1 MYDDSWYSY
10 IPDQVS
16 REAIYSSSQA
26 SNCGLK
32 EPPLKQSD
40 DKSYDTESVAIIAET
55 DLESRSLTS
64 SLSVTLAKR
73 SKSYSDFCET
83 TTPYLQQVTYLRKR
97 CSYTDL
103 SSCTEFSCN
112 SHENFEDDLLE
123 KNLEEYKLYYD
134 QLALF
139 DRHLDRLLDDTTTT
153 LDYLATLSE
162 SFRTINTETTAFQEQ
177 CEDLLDDQK
186 NLTKLTKEVGDA
198 LQYYAYLEP
207 LIRRLNSTTAGRI
220 VTSEDF
226 LDILLNLNSCIEFM
240 DQNPNYRD
248 ALIYKTRYMSLLDR
262 SLNLILNLLSSVFK
276 DVTDE
281 VSKELRSKDHNETS
295 EYMLLYGK
303 YKAIQARLGSQ
314 VEELLKTENFVFGKK
329 GDNVKISPYAL
340 RYHDLWGQVVD
351 VYIKNREPVATV
363 VSKNLKKFISVE
375 KLDTDFD
382 ASARRAINYVLDI
395 CHNEKALMMHYFQ
408 NGPILAEYKPLQG
421 WTKSINY
428 AAKLEENILSH
439 LKTLHNIIYPL
450 IVKDA
455 PQRVYDIVNWLETI
469 CVTPTDDDVDVEI
482 SRSDRKM
489 FGQAYLR
496 KFLWKSMD
504 DIFINAAAELEHYKP
519 TADDLKID
527 RALTSKEAELPT
539 SDRTPTKVFDFH
551 HDTQVST
558 AYPTVKI
565 AIKLLVL
572 YNDGFIDRPKD
583 SNVSYE
589 IVHQTTKSLQMAAT
603 MIKRNSTMM
612 NAQLFLIKNLML
624 IENLFMTNEISKSV
638 RQAAEFDFSPIWIT
652 FSELQEQR
660 QLFNPLAFLSPLVRG
675 KLLPTVVDRV
685 LDARKE
691 MEKVLVQQITAFS
704 KTWQTRL
711 IGKDGQEREAIEI
724 ELDRI
729 LKGIFE
735 DEMTRTA
742 LWKIIRAESK

>member
-16 REAIYSSSQA
+16 REAINSSSQA
-26 SNCGLK
+26 NNHELK
-32 EPPLKQSD
+32 EPPFKQSD
-40 DKSYDTESVAIIAET
+40 NKAYDTESVVSFSET
-55 DLESRSLTS
+55 DLKSRALING
-64 SLSVTLAKR
+64 LRVTLPKR

-83 TTPYLQQVTYLRKR
+83 NTPFLQEEAYLRKR
-97 CSYTDL
+97 NSCTDL
-103 SSCTEFSCN
+103 LSSSEFSCN
-112 SHENFEDDLLE
+112 SFENFEDDLIE

-162 SFRTINTETTAFQEQ
+162 SFRKIDTETTVFQEQ
-177 CEDLLDDQK
+177 CEDLLADQK
-186 NLTKLTKEVGDA
+186 NLTTLTQEVGDA

-207 LIRRLNSTTAGRI
+207 LIRRLNSTAASRM

-262 SLNLILNLLSSVFK
+262 SLNLVLSLFSSVFK

-281 VSKELRSKDHNETS
+281 VSKELRSKDHTETS

-329 GDNVKISPYAL
+329 GSNIPVAPYAL
-340 RYHDLWGQVVD
+340 RYHDLWGQLVD
-351 VYIKNREPVATV
+351 LYIKNREPVTTV
-363 VSKNLKKFISVE
+363 VSKNLKKFISTE
-375 KLDTDFD
+375 KRDTDFQ
-382 ASARRAINYVLDI
+382 AFARRAINYVLDI
-395 CHNEKALMMHYFQ
+395 CHNEKALMMLYFQ
-408 NGPILAEYKPLQG
+408 NGPLLTEYSPLQG

-428 AAKLEENILSH
+428 ATKLEENILSH
-439 LKTLHNIIYPL
+439 LKTLHNNLHPL
-450 IVKDA
+450 ISKDV

-469 CVTPTDDDVDVEI
+469 CVIPTEDDVEVEV
-482 SRSDRKM
+482 SRSDRIM
-489 FGQAYLR
+489 FGQAYL
-496 KFLWKSMD
+496 KNFLWKSMD
-504 DIFINAAAELEHYKP
+504 DIFIKAAMELEHYKP
-519 TADDLKID
+519 TAGDLKVD
-527 RALTSKEAELPT
+527 GALTFKEVELPT
-539 SDRTPTKVFDFH
+539 GDFTSSKIFDFH
-551 HDTQVST
+551 HDNQVST
-558 AYPTVKI
+558 AYPTVKT

-572 YNDGFIDRPKD
+572 YNDGFTDRPKD

-624 IENLFMTNEISKSV
+624 IENLFMTNEISESV
-638 RQAAEFDFSPIWIT
+638 RQAAEFDFSPIWST
-652 FSELQEQR
+652 FSELREQR
-660 QLFNPLAFLSPLVRG
+660 QLFNPLAFISPLIRG

-711 IGKDGQEREAIEI
+711 IGKDGPEREAIEM
-724 ELDRI
+724 ELDKI
-729 LKGIFE
+729 LKGVFE
-735 DEMTRTA
+735 DKITRAA
-742 LWKIIRAESK
+742 LWKIIRAEST